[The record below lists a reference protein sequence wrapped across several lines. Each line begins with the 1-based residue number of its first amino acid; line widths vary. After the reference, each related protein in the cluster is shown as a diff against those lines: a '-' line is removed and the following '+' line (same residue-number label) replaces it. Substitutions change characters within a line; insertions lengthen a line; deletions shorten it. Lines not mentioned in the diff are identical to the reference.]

1 MRVLRIDWR
10 YMRQNLQIVVAFRSF
25 AWIGS
30 GWRDQINCGV
40 LRQLSLPEDRIKMLA
55 LFLRIKEIMMSQFRV
70 DTICSEVEDQADFE
84 KARMSMKKTSDLASR
99 YGAKALTPL
108 DKKEAGDSRRTW
120 KKSA

>member
-1 MRVLRIDWR
+1 MLGSAANPGLTFKTVMALYARMRE
-10 YMRQNLQIVVAFRSF
+10 AE
-25 AWIGS
+25 A
-30 GWRDQINCGV
+30 
-40 LRQLSLPEDRIKMLA
+40 
-55 LFLRIKEIMMSQFRV
+55 
-70 DTICSEVEDQADFE
+70 EVEDQADFE

>member
-1 MRVLRIDWR
+1 MTNKNLLR
-10 YMRQNLQIVVAFRSF
+10 
-25 AWIGS
+25 GS
-30 GWRDQINCGV
+30 MAKKFN
-40 LRQLSLPEDRIKMLA
+40 SLEAK
-55 LFLRIKEIMMSQFRV
+55 
-70 DTICSEVEDQADFE
+70 VEDQADFE